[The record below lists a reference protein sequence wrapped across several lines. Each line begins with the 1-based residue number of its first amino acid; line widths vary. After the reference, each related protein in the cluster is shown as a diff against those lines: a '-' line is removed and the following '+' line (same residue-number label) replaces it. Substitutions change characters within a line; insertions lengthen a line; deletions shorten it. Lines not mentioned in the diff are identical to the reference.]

1 MLPQVS
7 VGRRCGAMLVNVR
20 NDRMLISEN
29 LSEALFRSHMICS
42 MFGSVSG

>member
-7 VGRRCGAMLVNVR
+7 VGRRCGAMLAGLR
-20 NDRMLISEN
+20 NDRMLMSDD
-29 LSEALFRSHMICS
+29 LSEALFRCHMICR